1 MEEIYIFGKNSN
13 LFKKY
18 EKWLKT
24 NDPDKLKFLILFSHS
39 QLAKI
44 TKNVNQDR
52 CILFSL
58 SKNASENEHLLLK
71 LSKIFKE
78 VRIIGS
84 SCIKSNV
91 SDKFTYSTLKQSQ
104 YVFAK
109 ELNKRKL
116 NIRCHLFGDF
126 RNSKRLGIK
135 ARSSIKDLHE
145 YIFISEILEFS
156 QNRFYLEGENT
167 KLFSLFYEKAEK
179 FFGAKLTAFFVK
191 IFTNYTYGYS
201 RISGSKE

>member
-18 EKWLKT
+18 EKWLKI
-24 NDPDKLKFLILFSHS
+24 NDPDKLKALLLFSHS
-39 QLAKI
+39 QVEKI
-44 TKNVNQDR
+44 KKNVDQDR

-58 SKNASENEHLLLK
+58 SKDASENEHLLLK

-84 SCIKSNV
+84 ASIKSSV
-91 SDKFTYSTLKQSQ
+91 SDKFKYSNLKQNQ
-104 YVFAK
+104 YIFAK
-109 ELNKRKL
+109 ELNKREL
-116 NIRCHLFGDF
+116 NISCHLFGDF

-135 ARSSIKDLHE
+135 ARSTIKDLHE
-145 YIFISEILEFS
+145 YIFYPEILEFS
-156 QNRFYLEGENT
+156 QNKFYLEGENT
-167 KLFSLFYEKAEK
+167 KLFSLFYEKAEI

-201 RISGSKE
+201 RISKLKE